1 MSENDEGMS
10 KDGVD
15 EDGSGT
21 KTADAQ
27 QGHCPKCGAKLE
39 PVDKTNVLKCPNCGT
54 EPFEG
59 PR

>member
-1 MSENDEGMS
+1 MSDEGMD
-10 KDGVD
+10 KYAVE

-39 PVDKTNVLKCPNCGT
+39 NTDKVNVLKCPKCGT
-54 EPFEG
+54 APFEG
-59 PR
+59 VR